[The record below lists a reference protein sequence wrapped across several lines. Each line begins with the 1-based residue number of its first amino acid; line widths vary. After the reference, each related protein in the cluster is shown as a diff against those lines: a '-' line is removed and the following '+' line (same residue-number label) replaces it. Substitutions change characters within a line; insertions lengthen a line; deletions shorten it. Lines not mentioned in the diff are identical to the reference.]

1 MGDVMARGNT
11 PLMVRVKRSELAI
24 GQRVP
29 WTIYDAQHRVLV
41 EKGTILKSEED
52 FNTIGLAGDL
62 YRDSSSGDGNDPH
75 HTAPLHTSIFD
86 EIDHLE
92 TRMRNVLRVL
102 PDAPQEVPSRILRL
116 AERLLRYVKDD
127 PDAAIGIAHLYHEG
141 HYTELHPI
149 HVAILALILAD
160 AKNYDTKKSLAV
172 AAAAL
177 SKHISVARFQEEL
190 HEQTAPLTEQQRQM
204 IHSYP
209 QKSHDLLKEMG
220 VKDSVWL
227 NAVLQCQEN
236 EDGSGYPNGLHGD
249 EISEEAKIVA
259 LADRYSA
266 MISDRNYR
274 KGNLSNSVLKRFFE
288 GKGSVLNEELTLF
301 FIKELGVYPP
311 GTFVKL
317 SDGYVGVVTKRG
329 VHASKPFVSCYRDE
343 YGKMLA
349 KPFVRN
355 LFRENV
361 QIAATIPP
369 QDIGSLSLKWIWGQ
383 LVV

>member
-1 MGDVMARGNT
+1 MARGNT
-11 PLMVRVKRSELAI
+11 PSMVRVKRSELAI
-24 GQRVP
+24 GQRIP
-29 WTIYDAQHRVLV
+29 WTIYDAHHKVLV

-52 FNTIGLAGDL
+52 FQTIGLSGDL
-62 YRDSSSGDGNDPH
+62 YRESSAAGGPDSGH
-75 HTAPLHTSIFD
+75 AAPLQTSIFD

-92 TRMRNVLRVL
+92 TRMRNTLRVL
-102 PDAPQEVPSRILRL
+102 HESPKEVPGRILRL

-141 HYTELHPI
+141 NYTELHPI
-149 HVAILALILAD
+149 HVAILALILAQ
-160 AKNYDTKKSLAV
+160 AKEYDNKRSLAV

-190 HEQTAPLTEQQRQM
+190 HAQTSPLTEQQREM
-204 IHSYP
+204 INSYP
-209 QKSHDLLKEMG
+209 QKSHDMLMEMG
-220 VKDSVWL
+220 VKDETWL

-236 EDGSGYPNGLHGD
+236 EDGTGYPRGLHGNQ
-249 EISEEAKIVA
+249 ISEEAKVVA

-274 KGNLSNSVLKRFFE
+274 KGSLSNSVLKRFFE

-329 VHASKPFVSCYRDE
+329 AHASKPFVSCYRDDF
-343 YGKMLA
+343 GKMLA
-349 KPFVRN
+349 KPMVRN
-355 LFRENV
+355 LFREEV
-361 QIAATIPP
+361 KIAATIPP
-369 QDIGSLSLKWIWGQ
+369 QDIGSLSLKWIWG
-383 LVV
+383 LLIV

>member
-1 MGDVMARGNT
+1 MARGNT
-11 PLMVRVKRSELAI
+11 PIMVRVKRSELAI

-52 FNTIGLAGDL
+52 FNTIGLAGDI
-62 YRDSSSGDGNDPH
+62 YRDSAAGDGIDHANN
-75 HTAPLHTSIFD
+75 APLHTSIFD

-92 TRMRNVLRVL
+92 SRMRNILRVL
-102 PDAPQEVPSRILRL
+102 PESPKEVPGRVLRL

-127 PDAAIGIAHLYHEG
+127 PDAAIGIAHLYHDG

-149 HVAILALILAD
+149 HVAILALILAQ
-160 AKNYDTKKSLAV
+160 AKEYDSKRSLAV

-177 SKHISVARFQEEL
+177 SKHISVAHFQEEL
-190 HEQTAPLTEQQRQM
+190 NEQTAPLTDNQRQR

-209 QKSHDLLKEMG
+209 QKSYDMLREMG
-220 VKDSVWL
+220 VKERVWL

-236 EDGSGYPNGLHGD
+236 EDGSGYPHGLQGS
-249 EISEEAKIVA
+249 EIAEEAKVVA

-266 MISDRNYR
+266 MISDRHYR
-274 KGNLSNSVLKRFFE
+274 KGNLSNSVLKSFFE
-288 GKGSVLNEELTLF
+288 GKGSILNEELTLF

-329 VHASKPFVSCYRDE
+329 AHASKPYVSCYRDE

-361 QIAATIPP
+361 KIAATIPP
-369 QDIGSLSLKWIWGQ
+369 QDIGSLSLKWIWGL

>member
-1 MGDVMARGNT
+1 MARGNT

-62 YRDSSSGDGNDPH
+62 YRDSSSVGPND
-75 HTAPLHTSIFD
+75 TGQAAPLHTSIFD

-102 PDAPQEVPSRILRL
+102 PEAPKEVPGRILRL

-127 PDAAIGIAHLYHEG
+127 PDAAIGIAHLYHDG

-149 HVAILALILAD
+149 HVAILALLLAQ
-160 AKNYDTKKSLAV
+160 AKEYDNKKSLAV

-177 SKHISVARFQEEL
+177 SKHISVARFQEAL
-190 HEQTAPLTEQQRQM
+190 NEQTTPLTDQQRQM
-204 IHSYP
+204 IQSYP
-209 QKSHDLLKEMG
+209 QKSHDMLKEMG
-220 VKDSVWL
+220 VKDQVWL

-236 EDGSGYPNGLHGD
+236 EDGTGYPQGLHGNQ
-249 EISEEAKIVA
+249 IAEEAKIVA

-266 MISDRNYR
+266 MISDRHYR
-274 KGNLSNSVLKRFFE
+274 KGKLSNSVLKSFFE

-317 SDGYVGVVTKRG
+317 SDGYVGIVTKRG
-329 VHASKPFVSCYRDE
+329 AHASKPFVSCYRDE

-349 KPFVRN
+349 KPQVRN
-355 LFRENV
+355 LFREEV
-361 QIAATIPP
+361 KIAATIPP
-369 QDIGSLSLKWIWGQ
+369 QDIGSLSLKWIWG
-383 LVV
+383 LLIV